1 MTQVPRPR
9 RVFAASVVTALATLA
24 VPAPSA
30 SAVPSPA
37 GGTDARS
44 VLSSLDHQ
52 ELQALHRMATLDV
65 GGLRVTDKAALRSA
79 KPVDVIVQLSTPP
92 ARTARLL
99 AAARGGS
106 LSDADAKAAVTKSH
120 EKFRSAL
127 EDMFPSA
134 SRTRTSTSTSTQP
147 GLPTPSVCTAV
158 TRTASTASASA
169 CQATASPTCS
179 SRTGSRRSGRT
190 EMKAFADHEAVSA
203 VAGREPAA
211 QGHLTTGTERR
222 HRLPCSAS
230 VPRPLSV
237 TPLRRTEHLHSVPRP
252 MPQHGRTTLDHSGFR
267 PPRAQVLAH
276 LP

>member
-1 MTQVPRPR
+1 MTQVPCPR

-99 AAARGGS
+99 AAARGGPG
-106 LSDADAKAAVTKSH
+106 
-120 EKFRSAL
+120 R
-127 EDMFPSA
+127 
-134 SRTRTSTSTSTQP
+134 QP
-147 GLPTPSVCTAV
+147 
-158 TRTASTASASA
+158 
-169 CQATASPTCS
+169 Q
-179 SRTGSRRSGRT
+179 RRGRQGRR
-190 EMKAFADHEAVSA
+190 DQVS
-203 VAGREPAA
+203 
-211 QGHLTTGTERR
+211 
-222 HRLPCSAS
+222 C
-230 VPRPLSV
+230 
-237 TPLRRTEHLHSVPRP
+237 
-252 MPQHGRTTLDHSGFR
+252 
-267 PPRAQVLAH
+267 
-276 LP
+276 